1 MNQTKSQI
9 ILIWSGKN
17 TKKLSRTKY
26 QKTKKVRTKHQQ
38 IIWCSVCWHFV
49 PTPDILIFNCCDEK
63 YLPHCWHLAAYPN
76 CTYCGY
82 PEFQFLSNGGKI
94 MIEDHKQFSL
104 TLLRPS
110 MYLIYASLCSKRWGL

>member
-17 TKKLSRTKY
+17 TKKLSQTRY
-26 QKTKKVRTKHQQ
+26 QKTKKVRTKYQQ

-49 PTPDILIFNCCDEK
+49 PTPGILIFNCCDEK

-82 PEFQFLSNGGKI
+82 PELQFISNGGKI

-110 MYLIYASLCSKRWGL
+110 MYLIYASLCSRR